1 MKVCGAVARMPSGA
15 SGEIDGPVEKLKP
28 VNWLIRN
35 VRTGANKWASNE
47 SPEGS
52 GDSLRP

>member
-1 MKVCGAVARMPSGA
+1 MKVSGAVARMPSGA

-35 VRTGANKWASNE
+35 VRTAQYEARYYAQAAVTW
-47 SPEGS
+47 
-52 GDSLRP
+52 RT